1 MTALSAPLPVHRWT
15 YDEWDEMVASG
26 FFEGKRVELIDGEV
40 IDTSPQMEVHVAGVT
55 RAAGA
60 MRRAFDES
68 RYWVRVQAPL
78 RAGHD
83 SDPEPDVAVIRGTE
97 EHYLKSGHP
106 TAAVIVIEVSLES
119 LKHDRGIKADLFA
132 SAGIADY
139 WIVNLRQRQVEVHRK
154 PVRDSKR
161 KFRWRYSDISILRP
175 DDSIAPLAARGT
187 MIAVR
192 DLLPKSVA

>member
-15 YDEWDEMVASG
+15 YDEWDEMVAAG

-40 IDTSPQMEVHVAGVT
+40 IDMSPQMEVHVAGVT
-55 RAAGA
+55 RAAAA
-60 MRRAFDES
+60 MRRTFDEC

-97 EHYLKSGHP
+97 EQYLKSGHP
-106 TAAVIVIEVSLES
+106 TKALIVIEVSHDS
-119 LKHDRGIKADLFA
+119 LNRDRKIKADLCA
-132 SAGIADY
+132 SAGIGDY
-139 WIVNLRQRQVEVHRK
+139 WIINLRQRQVEVHRK

-161 KFRWRYSDISILRP
+161 KFGWRYSEVAVLRAE
-175 DDSIAPLAARGT
+175 DSIAPLAAKGT
-187 MIAVR
+187 LIAIR
-192 DLLPKSVA
+192 DLLPKSAS